1 MKYLIKNIRILFM
14 LLGITAIFSGC
25 NKEPEIKIYT
35 YPVPVPT
42 GITSTSGY
50 PGTYMYINGSSF
62 GTYTNAVSVSF
73 GGVKADSIISCT
85 DTQIKVKVPVTAIT
99 GKVTLKIW
107 THIIDSVGLYTVL
120 PVPVIKSVTSGGSL
134 GAGIAAEGDVVTI
147 MGGGFGSDLSK
158 VSVSFNGT
166 NATAISL
173 LTDTK
178 IQVTTPK
185 GYASGNVI
193 VSVNGFPT
201 VGGALLN
208 PDVKGDITVF
218 YIKNYKKP
226 FINVAS
232 TVAGTGTGRWGIP
245 ADWTVTS
252 PWLNQ
257 LNSGGTAYCG
267 GWDYNPDPSKV
278 VGYLAMQGGWG
289 SGVSNSITNGKMYQ
303 TTTLPAGNY
312 TFSIDVQSSAIAS
325 GGNVYLTIAAGNA
338 LPDFTDVPT
347 KSLAYASF
355 STKLVSFTL
364 TQKTQVSIGFV
375 ATVVPNSYFELN
387 YVKITSL

>member
-1 MKYLIKNIRILFM
+1 MKQLLKYSVRLLLAISVVSLFFACD
-14 LLGITAIFSGC
+14 TNPNF
-25 NKEPEIKIYT
+25 KEYT
-35 YPVPVPT
+35 YAAPT
-42 GITSTSGY
+42 VTGMSTTSGY
-50 PGTYMYINGSSF
+50 PDTYVNILGKDF
-62 GTYTNAVSVSF
+62 GDLKGAVKVYF
-73 GGVKADSIISCT
+73 GGVKADSIISCA
-85 DTQIKVKVPVTAIT
+85 DGSIRVKVPTKAVS
-99 GKVTLKIW
+99 GKVTFKLW
-107 THIIDSVGLYTVL
+107 THILDSIGTYTVL

-134 GAGIAAEGDVVTI
+134 GASIAADGDDVIIVGT
-147 MGGGFGSDLSK
+147 GFGTDLSK

-166 NATAISL
+166 AATSISL
-173 LTDTK
+173 LTDTR
-178 IQVTTPK
+178 IQVITPK

-193 VSVNGFPT
+193 VSVNGFLV
-201 VGGALLN
+201 VGGVLMN
-208 PDVKGDITVF
+208 PDVKGDVTPL

-257 LNSGGTAYCG
+257 LNSGGTTYCG

-325 GGNVYLTIAAGNA
+325 GGNVYLTVAAGNT
-338 LPDFTDVPT
+338 LPDFTDVTT
-347 KSLAYASF
+347 KALAYASF
-355 STKLVSFTL
+355 STKSVSFTL
-364 TQKTQVSIGFV
+364 TQKTQITIGFV

-387 YVKITSL
+387 SVKITSL